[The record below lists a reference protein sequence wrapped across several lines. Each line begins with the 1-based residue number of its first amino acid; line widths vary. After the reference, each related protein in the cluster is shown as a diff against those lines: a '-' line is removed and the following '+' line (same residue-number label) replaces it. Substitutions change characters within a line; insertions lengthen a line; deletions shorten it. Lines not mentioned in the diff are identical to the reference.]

1 MSKSYDHIA
10 RLLQIK
16 TMKEAYL
23 PDLNE
28 IYQRVT
34 AKLQQVSYGFFT
46 WRIVCI
52 YKYFEIVA
60 TSKYLMNSLQK

>member
-34 AKLQQVSYGFFT
+34 AKLQQVS
-46 WRIVCI
+46 IVCI

-60 TSKYLMNSLQK
+60 TSKYLMNSLQN

>member
-34 AKLQQVSYGFFT
+34 AKLQQVSF
-46 WRIVCI
+46 
-52 YKYFEIVA
+52 YFLLGELFAFICP
-60 TSKYLMNSLQK
+60 SK